1 MAFKSMNSNRNNDAT
16 RNQKIFA
23 SVILLLAPFGAVKLW
38 EMGSDYLRFRNPDI
52 LDSNCE
58 NVEAT
63 ALICENGGVTVF
75 IPSKG

>member
-1 MAFKSMNSNRNNDAT
+1 MAFESMNSNRKQEAT

-23 SVILLLAPFGAVKLW
+23 FIVLFLAPFGAVKVW
-38 EMGSDYLRFRNPDI
+38 DIASDYLRFRNPDI